1 MLDRVSLVRPSDV
14 PFAVQIRW
22 RAVLKAQKNWS
33 SPFLRPE
40 FAKAV
45 GKVRDDARVLIAY
58 DDQGLLGLVCIHK
71 RPGGYARPLGAP
83 VADHQAFITEAGF
96 NASLGD
102 VLKAAG
108 LGALPFSAL
117 NDPQN
122 TVEDATQNGFHSHIA
137 DLSEGQDAYFA
148 TQEKNNRKH
157 FKKMRQRARGAER
170 DHGAVA
176 LSLDS
181 QNHADFAILLQWK
194 RDQYR
199 RTRKCDVL
207 AANWIAT
214 LLKDLWEAKGAL
226 RAVLN
231 VLYLGGKPAAAEIG
245 LMCDGVYHSWIAAY
259 DPQLSRCSPGLLLL
273 EGIMRQ
279 ADGLG
284 ITHIDLGA
292 GHDHYK
298 KYYANGYIA
307 LTQVKALGKGLMAH
321 QHRLLDQYGNTVLA
335 GLPAKL
341 YNSWEF
347 IATCHPGWP
356 GKVRGVAGRVAQVLG

>member
-22 RAVLKAQKNWS
+22 RAALKAQKNWS

-40 FAKAV
+40 FALAV

-58 DDQGLLGLVCIHK
+58 DDQGMLGLVCIHK

-96 NASLGD
+96 NVSLGD

-117 NDPQN
+117 NDPQKAVSD
-122 TVEDATQNGFHSHIA
+122 TAQNGFHSHIA
-137 DLSEGQDAYFA
+137 DLTCGSDAYFVA
-148 TQEKNNRKH
+148 QDKGNRKH

-170 DHGAVA
+170 DHGAV
-176 LSLDS
+176 LLTLDS
-181 QNHADFAILLQWK
+181 QNPADFSTLLQWK

-207 AANWIAT
+207 AADWICA
-214 LLKDLWEAKGAL
+214 LLHDLWQAKGPL

-231 VLYLGGKPAAAEIG
+231 VFYLGGEPAAAEIG
-245 LMCDGVYHSWIAAY
+245 LMCNGVYHSWIAAY

-273 EGIMRQ
+273 EGIMHR
-279 ADGLG
+279 ADELG

-298 KYYANGYIA
+298 KYYANEHIA
-307 LTQVKALGKGLMAH
+307 LAQVKVLGEGLIAH
-321 QHRLLDQYGNTVLA
+321 QHRLLDQYGHKVLA
-335 GLPAKL
+335 GIPAKL

-356 GKVRGVAGRVAQVLG
+356 GKVRGVAGRMAQVLG